1 MSLHSRV
8 LLLHRRLGALLLLE
22 LLSVSQL
29 STAILLTPWGGKPG
43 AFLDRSKRTEVNNQS
58 ISQNEGQQYQ
68 ITCTP
73 ANTVFDFGFYDGA
86 DSDIYLQTGFCVV
99 GVEADPDL
107 VDAAKVKYQV
117 ALANG
122 QLRLVHAAVAPSAQV
137 QWTTF
142 YKNKCAD
149 EWNSFFKSVGCRSCN
164 PPYTIE
170 ASACEEVSLR
180 AVTCGEVLQQFGV
193 PHHFKLDIEGAE
205 TGCFEGMTTLGV
217 SFRPQFLSAE
227 ITELSYLDS
236 LYQLGYTKFKL
247 MRQDKLMQN
256 LHSRSGPWGDN
267 AWDCRTGQVWRTYQ
281 DAHAEMSAILSKSY
295 DMSDP
300 CSGGVCPIH
309 QQGCEGAAVWYDVHA
324 MYR

>member
-1 MSLHSRV
+1 M
-8 LLLHRRLGALLLLE
+8 
-22 LLSVSQL
+22 
-29 STAILLTPWGGKPG
+29 LTPWDSASWGGKPG
-43 AFLDRSKRTEVNNQS
+43 AFLHSKRVNVSVHQDRSKRTEVND
-58 ISQNEGQQYQ
+58 QNEGQQHQ
-68 ITCTP
+68 ITCTT
-73 ANTVFDFGFYDGA
+73 ANTIFDFGFYDGA
-86 DSDIYLQTGFCVV
+86 DSDVYLQTGFCVV

-107 VDAAKVKYQV
+107 VNAAKVKYQV

-193 PHHFKLDIEGAE
+193 PHYFKLDIEGAE

-256 LHSRSGPWGDN
+256 LHSRSGPWGEN
-267 AWDCRTGQVWRTYQ
+267 AWDCRTGQVSSFFSRVFIFDNCLKGFVSCLNCYF
-281 DAHAEMSAILSKSY
+281 L
-295 DMSDP
+295 
-300 CSGGVCPIH
+300 
-309 QQGCEGAAVWYDVHA
+309 QGNI
-324 MYR
+324 